1 MTPHRSSVDRVTS
14 LPSEPEASPV
24 QRRQVMVRSVI
35 MASSQHMQRLQVQ
48 LTEEQ
53 ADNLRQTAESEGASQ
68 AEIVRRALEAY
79 LRRPIMPREAAVRTR
94 ALDTIG
100 AFASGLP
107 DVAEDHDRYLADATL
122 EPSDSTD
129 NA

>member
-1 MTPHRSSVDRVTS
+1 
-14 LPSEPEASPV
+14 
-24 QRRQVMVRSVI
+24 MVPYVI

-53 ADNLRQTAESEGASQ
+53 ADHLRMTAESEGASQ

-79 LRRPIMPREAAVRTR
+79 LRRPIRPREAAVRTR
-94 ALDTIG
+94 ALALIG

-107 DVAEDHDRYLADATL
+107 DVAENHDRYLADTILA
-122 EPSDSTD
+122 PSESTD
-129 NA
+129 GD